1 VLELSLFTKLKKPN
15 TIEGM
20 RSVSQFSV
28 PSFHVVGLFS
38 WRLQIPCIHGW
49 EFSEKNPAL
58 SLRLTKT
65 LTLSDHDTP
74 ITPRQRGRVSRG
86 FFFRDCVRAGPS
98 VSVEA
103 GCNLRRRGATY
114 VKPKTV
120 TAPTGLRVPV
130 RGEKRVRKH
139 SICRHRTR
147 KKRLWKPLDRTTTI
161 HTASARKSNRYTL
174 L

>member
-1 VLELSLFTKLKKPN
+1 MSPPLTSLPRYQLYSHITGWHTLAPCRRRCSKGGARAVTPLFTFTKLKKPN

-49 EFSEKNPAL
+49 EFSEKNPA
-58 SLRLTKT
+58 LRLTKT

-114 VKPKTV
+114 VKPKTRLRPLR
-120 TAPTGLRVPV
+120 PTR
-130 RGEKRVRKH
+130 
-139 SICRHRTR
+139 
-147 KKRLWKPLDRTTTI
+147 
-161 HTASARKSNRYTL
+161 
-174 L
+174 